1 MTILAIDP
9 GPVKSA
15 WVVWDG
21 NSLGNFGLNENDTV
35 LALVDGAGTSL
46 DIQRGYTYSYLVIEK
61 VVSYGRPVGA
71 ETFETV
77 YWTGRFAEAFGAD
90 HVERVERLEVKKH
103 ICHHGSAKDPH
114 IRQALIDRF
123 GGKAKAIGLKN
134 TPGPLYGV
142 KKDIWQALALAV
154 TWYDQHAEQS

>member
-1 MTILAIDP
+1 MTIIAIDP
-9 GPVKSA
+9 GPVQSA
-15 WVVWDG
+15 WVFWDG
-21 NSLGNFGLNENDTV
+21 DAVLQKEISENGALR
-35 LALVDGAGTSL
+35 LALRAWGRCRVPE
-46 DIQRGYTYSYLVIEK
+46 RCVIEK

-77 YWTGRFAEAFGAD
+77 FWSGRFAEAFGAD

-123 GGKAKAIGLKN
+123 GGKAKAIGLKK

>member
-1 MTILAIDP
+1 MTIIAIDP
-9 GPVKSA
+9 GPVQSA

-21 NSLGNFGLNENDTV
+21 TLINFGLHNNNTV
-35 LALVDGAGTSL
+35 LGIVKWGDV
-46 DIQRGYTYSYLVIEK
+46 TYSRLVVEK

-77 YWTGRFAEAFGAD
+77 FWTGRFTEAFGAD
-90 HVERVERLEVKKH
+90 HVERLERLEVKKH

-123 GGKAKAIGLKN
+123 GPGREKAIGRKKK
-134 TPGPLYGV
+134 PGPLYGV
-142 KKDIWQALALAV
+142 RKDIWQALALAV
-154 TWYDQHAEQS
+154 TWYDQHAETP